1 MNCRNEAKVSPT
13 QSKDY
18 AVPYVSRLRNGTFLT
33 SNTNL
38 DVYAKLLWEKEKKFV
53 PLIFILLRNN
63 QAIICSAKGCKRL
76 NMYAA

>member
-1 MNCRNEAKVSPT
+1 MERKPIFHCLLDSFVYMNCRNEAKVSPT

-18 AVPYVSRLRNGTFLT
+18 AVPYVSRLRNETFLT

-63 QAIICSAKGCKRL
+63 
-76 NMYAA
+76 